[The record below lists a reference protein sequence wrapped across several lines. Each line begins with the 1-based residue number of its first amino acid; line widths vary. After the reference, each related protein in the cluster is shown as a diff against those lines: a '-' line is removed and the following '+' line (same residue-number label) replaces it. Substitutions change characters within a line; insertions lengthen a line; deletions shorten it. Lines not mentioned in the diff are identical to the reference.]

1 MQSVWN
7 AFFRLMSTPEKSRD
21 KMKKLYYQRMVEA
34 ASYFQSENEMA
45 DAFDVVFFLRERG
58 DLDRIYNL
66 TAFLFKDDQLKRLY
80 EENKP
85 KAVAPSWEIESFM
98 TPQAASWVG
107 G

>member
-1 MQSVWN
+1 MLSFVLCLHLRR
-7 AFFRLMSTPEKSRD
+7 AETRLRNFTIKEWLK
-21 KMKKLYYQRMVEA
+21 QQVI
-34 ASYFQSENEMA
+34 FQSENEMA